1 MSSARKTQASL
12 IENSSLVQSLSL
24 GLLLLS
30 LFIALCVYR
39 EPNTLKKNQ
48 VLRSIASNFR
58 KVNSS
63 KIDKNKLQDKLVFDL
78 SQPDLVKLTGLV
90 TTFFTP
96 DAKISP
102 DLEGDIID
110 LARQVVLTNASLEI
124 NCQSTASGVHPET
137 AYQRLTE
144 TEFKCDRIANIFRQ
158 EGVANFNIISRVG
171 FRLNAEQSIE
181 FLIRG
186 QAFRSSWQ

>member
-1 MSSARKTQASL
+1 MSSARKTQTSL

-144 TEFKCDRIANIFRQ
+144 TEFKCERIANIFRQ
-158 EGVANFNIISRVG
+158 EGVANFNIVSRVG

-186 QAFRSSWQ
+186 QTFRSSWQ